1 MRLHMHENLRQY
13 YKQIM
18 GYLIISLLSIYIII
32 LTGKTYVKLLN
43 DITNLVLSRYK
54 DDFDDP

>member
-1 MRLHMHENLRQY
+1 MHENLRQY
-13 YKQIM
+13 YKQII